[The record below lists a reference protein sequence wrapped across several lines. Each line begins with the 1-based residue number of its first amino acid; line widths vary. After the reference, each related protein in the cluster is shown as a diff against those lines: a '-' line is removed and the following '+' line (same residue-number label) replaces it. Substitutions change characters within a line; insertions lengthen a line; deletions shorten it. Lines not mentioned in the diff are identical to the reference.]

1 MSTKVP
7 NHVSDHQPHPAYR
20 VAILF
25 VDTVFIEPNYVRHA
39 IRDGAHPGCI
49 AALEAAPKL
58 NPVVVEDAGAAPK
71 LKPFALE
78 SSALAA
84 PEPKEKVD
92 GDEVV

>member
-1 MSTKVP
+1 MSPIWLDIRYEKGLTPPVP
-7 NHVSDHQPHPAYR
+7 
-20 VAILF
+20 
-25 VDTVFIEPNYVRHA
+25 T
-39 IRDGAHPGCI
+39 HPGCI